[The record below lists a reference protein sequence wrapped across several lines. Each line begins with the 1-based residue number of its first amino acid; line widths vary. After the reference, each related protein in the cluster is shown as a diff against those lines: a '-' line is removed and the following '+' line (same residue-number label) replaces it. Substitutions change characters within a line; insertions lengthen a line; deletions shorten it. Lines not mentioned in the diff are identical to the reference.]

1 MKPISLQNGVIL
13 LFICLNNLFLISI
26 HCINNLQKNI
36 SSCSNLQYTL
46 KILTK
51 GTIIHLQYLELKD
64 TIYGSFHLC
73 NFDQEK
79 LNILVNLDHVSNMDN
94 LTFLVSALLP
104 KISNKIRHFY
114 ITVYMAFLN
123 LATERHSY

>member
-64 TIYGSFHLC
+64 TIHGSFHLC

-94 LTFLVSALLP
+94 LTFLVSA
-104 KISNKIRHFY
+104 
-114 ITVYMAFLN
+114 
-123 LATERHSY
+123 